1 MSHKNVCQVLGK
13 SSGGIAQNLTLSY
26 LILYLWTGVIP
37 RCANHESPPSS
48 ILGVFPSGLPP
59 PGVSDRYDTVR
70 PARIISNIEKEWER
84 RNLRGSKDLI
94 GRKDLIIS
102 FLLISGLGTKK

>member
-48 ILGVFPSGLPP
+48 ILGVFPPVVQVFHLQECQIVTTQSAQLA
-59 PGVSDRYDTVR
+59 SYLT
-70 PARIISNIEKEWER
+70 
-84 RNLRGSKDLI
+84 
-94 GRKDLIIS
+94 
-102 FLLISGLGTKK
+102 